1 MRKKTRSITMFVD
14 PKYEHRLRLIKA
26 TTGITAFVENALD
39 KVDEQLL
46 TEQILTK
53 FNFSKGNADEQA

>member
-1 MRKKTRSITMFVD
+1 MFVD

-26 TTGITAFVENALD
+26 TVGITAFVENALD

-46 TEQILTK
+46 TEQVLTK

>member
-1 MRKKTRSITMFVD
+1 MRKKTRSITLFVD

-26 TTGITAFVENALD
+26 TMGITAFVENALD

-46 TEQILTK
+46 TEQVLNK
-53 FNFSKGNADEQA
+53 YNLRKGNADEQA

>member
-1 MRKKTRSITMFVD
+1 MRKKTRSITLFVD

-26 TTGITAFVENALD
+26 TIGITAFVENALD

-46 TEQILTK
+46 TEQVLTK
-53 FNFSKGNADEQA
+53 YNLRKGNADEQA

>member
-1 MRKKTRSITMFVD
+1 MRKKTRSITLFVD

-26 TTGITAFVENALD
+26 TMGITAFVESALD

-46 TEQILTK
+46 TEQVLTK
-53 FNFSKGNADEQA
+53 YNLSKGNADEQA

>member
-1 MRKKTRSITMFVD
+1 MRKKTRSITLFVD

-26 TTGITAFVENALD
+26 TIGITAFVENALD

-46 TEQILTK
+46 TEQVLNK
-53 FNFSKGNADEQA
+53 YNLRKGNADEQA

>member
-1 MRKKTRSITMFVD
+1 MRKKTRSITLFVD

-26 TTGITAFVENALD
+26 TIGITAFVENALD

-46 TEQILTK
+46 TEQVLTK
-53 FNFSKGNADEQA
+53 YNLRKGNSDEQA

>member
-1 MRKKTRSITMFVD
+1 MRKKTRSITLFVD

-26 TTGITAFVENALD
+26 TVGITAFVENALD

-46 TEQILTK
+46 TEQVLTK
-53 FNFSKGNADEQA
+53 YNLRKGNADEQA